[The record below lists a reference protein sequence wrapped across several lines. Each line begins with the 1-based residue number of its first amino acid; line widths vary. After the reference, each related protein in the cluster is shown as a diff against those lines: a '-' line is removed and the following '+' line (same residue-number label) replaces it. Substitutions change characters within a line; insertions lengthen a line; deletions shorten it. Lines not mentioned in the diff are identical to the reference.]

1 MKKRSRNDRKYS
13 IVAMLSLVLLL
24 FVLAACG
31 DTGQVGTNNPASPG
45 GPQSNTGSS
54 TPTST
59 PSSAQIQLGAQ
70 PCPAAVSSPS
80 YWDHVIPTQPAVN
93 KVESVTCAYLMGVPA
108 LQALVNVRTSSAAST
123 LSVYVYNNITNPDP
137 TQIFSLLNLY
147 KGQAKISGYNTVLT
161 AQVDQS
167 SSVNVNKNGNYSL
180 DLFREFK
187 WSDGAGTLAQIA
199 FPGLFPDLTRYQAE
213 QDQQQVNQ
221 GQRPW
226 ELDAA
231 QTASTFAARML
242 QWPNNSP
249 THIVSGGGQHDVNA
263 TVNVVG
269 TAPGGNTIQLGM
281 SRLENNT
288 NGGIWIITEVSTT
301 TPTGLALKTPAP
313 LDRLNSPVT
322 VSGSGPAFEGQIG
335 TITILDH
342 TLTDIGH
349 ASASVASGSPGMGQ
363 ANFSSTVTY
372 TSTFHDGAEEGI
384 VALYTRSNANGSIA
398 GAVMQKQLLA

>member
-1 MKKRSRNDRKYS
+1 
-13 IVAMLSLVLLL
+13 MLSLVLLL
-24 FVLAACG
+24 FILAACG
-31 DTGQVGTNNPASPG
+31 ETGSAGSGNSGNPASSSSS
-45 GPQSNTGSS
+45 QDNTGASS
-54 TPTST
+54 ATST
-59 PSSAQIQLGAQ
+59 PSPSQIQLGAQ

-80 YWDHVIPTQPAVN
+80 YWDHIIPTQPAVN
-93 KVESVTCAYLMGVPA
+93 KVESVTCAYLMGIPA

-123 LSVYVYNNITNPDP
+123 LSVYVYNNITSPNP
-137 TQIFSLLNLY
+137 TQIFSVLNLY

-167 SSVNVNKNGNYSL
+167 SSVNTNKSDNYSL

-187 WSDGAGTLAQIA
+187 WSDGAGTLEQIA

-213 QDQQQVNQ
+213 EDQQQVNQ

-231 QTASTFAARML
+231 QTASAFAARML

-249 THIVSGGGQHDVNA
+249 THIVGGGGQHDVNA

-269 TAPGGNTIQLGM
+269 SAPGGNTIQLGM

-288 NGGIWIITEVSTT
+288 NGGIWIITQVSTM

-322 VSGSGPAFEGQIG
+322 VTGSGPAFEGQIG
-335 TITILDH
+335 TITVLDH

-349 ASASVASGSPGMGQ
+349 ASAAVAAGAQGMGQ
-363 ANFSSTVTY
+363 ASFSATVTY

-398 GAVMQKQLLA
+398 GVVMQKQLLA